1 MVKKRRPV
9 FRELKLSCWLK
20 NGEVESRIE
29 EAGRC
34 VTGPRPKLRVVLMME
49 KQAKDKISVRSRL

>member
-1 MVKKRRPV
+1 M